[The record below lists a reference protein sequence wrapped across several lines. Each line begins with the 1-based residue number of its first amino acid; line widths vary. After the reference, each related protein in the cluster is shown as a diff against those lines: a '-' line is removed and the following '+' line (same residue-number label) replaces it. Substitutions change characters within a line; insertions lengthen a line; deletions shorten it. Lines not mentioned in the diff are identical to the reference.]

1 MQNLFIFFIKV
12 VKYMSLLL
20 QNNTVTHGEL
30 SCHSVSECAPQAY
43 HFHLM
48 NGIDWIGRQ
57 AWGEKGAE
65 GK

>member
-1 MQNLFIFFIKV
+1 
-12 VKYMSLLL
+12 MSLLL
-20 QNNTVTHGEL
+20 QNNTVTHGEV

-57 AWGEKGAE
+57 AWGEKGAK